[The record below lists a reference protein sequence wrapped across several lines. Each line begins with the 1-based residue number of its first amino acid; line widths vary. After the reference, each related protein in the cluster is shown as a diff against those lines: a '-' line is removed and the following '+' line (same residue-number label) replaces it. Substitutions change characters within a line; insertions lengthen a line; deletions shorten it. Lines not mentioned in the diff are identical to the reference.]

1 MCRDLHLQ
9 GTHRPWDAG
18 DVTTQAA
25 WVVDGFAVLAGA
37 EAEMERERPGGT
49 GSVSAPSRQMSVI
62 ASFRPKWLAVEPHI
76 QPIRG

>member
-37 EAEMERERPGGT
+37 EAEMERER
-49 GSVSAPSRQMSVI
+49 
-62 ASFRPKWLAVEPHI
+62 
-76 QPIRG
+76 RGEQGR